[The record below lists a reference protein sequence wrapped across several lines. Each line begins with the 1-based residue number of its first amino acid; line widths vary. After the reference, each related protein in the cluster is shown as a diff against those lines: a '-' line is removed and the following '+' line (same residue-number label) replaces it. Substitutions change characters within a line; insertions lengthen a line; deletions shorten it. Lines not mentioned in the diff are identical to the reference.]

1 MAVIKDE
8 YLKIKD
14 IAIGIDPGYD
24 STKVCINGVLI
35 KVPNN
40 VVDITGHA
48 EDFLTLGEKKAP
60 GFLSSS
66 YVVGK
71 QYLVGELA
79 RKSVREKENRERFM
93 NKTDIMDSYDRF
105 ETIDFEVNL
114 MTVIGYALVTYAK
127 LTMENDWK
135 PEMKIVYDEAK
146 NMYRIPDLK
155 NFRIVVGVALPNDAV
170 DAAWPSIERMITRDH
185 NYEIE
190 TADGVWSLGFS
201 VPKGHCTRSSQVI
214 CALLGIASDD
224 QGYIGKDSGILK
236 NLPTVVVDGGYKTV
250 GLFMLT
256 QAHKVSAAESNVDY
270 AMGNVHKEVAKCLR
284 DDYGRK
290 NIEAYQIPSILE
302 EDNGVVIY
310 KSEKGNTASVQIKDM
325 ILQKE
330 KELCNGLIDYLNH
343 KFEDL
348 LDVKQII
355 ITGGTGAAYYNHIS
369 AYMNEKRSHL
379 KNKVL
384 LTDYEF
390 NGKKIEPVY
399 AIAVAMYKSLRYQ
412 LLMADKAAK
421 AQKATE
427 EKKKREEK
435 PTRQ

>member
-1 MAVIKDE
+1 MATLRDDYVKT
-8 YLKIKD
+8 KD
-14 IAIGIDPGYD
+14 IAIGVDPGYD

-79 RKSVREKENRERFM
+79 RKSVRERENRERFM
-93 NKTDIMDSYDRF
+93 TKTDIMDSYDRF

-114 MTVIGYALVTYAK
+114 MTVIGYALVEYAK
-127 LTMENDWK
+127 LSLKNNWK
-135 PEMKIVYDEAK
+135 PEMKVVFDEA
-146 NMYRIPDLK
+146 NQVYRLPDLK
-155 NFRIVVGVALPNDAV
+155 NYRIVIGVALPNDAV
-170 DAAWPSIERMITRDH
+170 DAAWPSIERMLIKEH

-190 TADGVWSLGFS
+190 TADGKWNLAFNL
-201 VPKGHCTRSSQVI
+201 PKGHCIPSSQVL

-224 QGYIGKDSGILK
+224 QGYIGKDSEILK

-250 GLFMLT
+250 GIFMLT
-256 QAHKVSAAESNVDY
+256 QAHKVSAAESNTSY
-270 AMGNVHKEVAKCLR
+270 AMGNVHKEVAKSLR
-284 DDYGRK
+284 DDYGRD
-290 NIEAYQIPSILE
+290 NIDAYQIPSILE
-302 EDNGVVIY
+302 EDGGIVIY
-310 KSEKGNTASVQIKDM
+310 KSKDGTAKVQIRDM
-325 ILQKE
+325 ILAKE
-330 KELCNGLIDYLNH
+330 KELCDGLIEYLND

-369 AYMNEKRSHL
+369 AYMNEKRGHL
-379 KNKVL
+379 QDKVL
-384 LTDYEF
+384 LTDYPF
-390 NGKKIEPVY
+390 NGKNIEPVY
-399 AIAVAMYKSLRYQ
+399 AIAVAMYKTLRQQ
-412 LLMADKAAK
+412 LIKAEKAAK
-421 AQKATE
+421 AAKE
-427 EKKKREEK
+427 EKRKEEK
-435 PTRQ
+435 ANRS